1 MDKSICKPSSG
12 KPTIPQ
18 KPKLPPKPNL
28 NTLHQSSLFGSS
40 SKVAQALLNFE
51 PEKGTQTAINVNS
64 KERRY
69 SEDMSQ
75 NRQALVVEARCP
87 TRIENQ
93 DISSLS
99 TPNKSGCRE
108 WDKKK
113 ILEKNCQ
120 LAVDDV
126 DVHRSGKDFLKYV
139 SVCALYCM
147 RCRFR
152 VIQLK
157 QLNKVYK

>member
-28 NTLHQSSLFGSS
+28 NALHQSRLVGSS
-40 SKVAQALLNFE
+40 CRVAQALLNFE
-51 PEKGTQTAINVNS
+51 PGIGKQTAINFNS

-75 NRQALVVEARCP
+75 NRRALMVEARCP
-87 TRIENQ
+87 TRIEDQ
-93 DISSLS
+93 DISSFS
-99 TPNKSGCRE
+99 RPNKSGCRVL
-108 WDKKK
+108 DKKQ

-126 DVHRSGKDFLKYV
+126 DVGRSGNYF
-139 SVCALYCM
+139 
-147 RCRFR
+147 F
-152 VIQLK
+152 
-157 QLNKVYK
+157 